1 MLSVAGHALLIEC
14 ADPDIASRLVRDRK
28 TRHLCT
34 VAENGSII
42 VPAESEVAFRRAVQ
56 ALGYPLLSGTRG
68 RD

>member
-14 ADPDIASRLVRDRK
+14 ADPDLASRLGRDKK

-34 VAENGSII
+34 VADSGTII
-42 VPAESEVAFRRAVQ
+42 VPAESEAAFRRAVQ
-56 ALGYPLLSGTRG
+56 ALGYPVLSGAKG